1 MNFNEHLKS
10 ILGSQIMCINIYT
23 SLASAQRNSFI
34 ARSNAKLDFSFPLVF
49 IYILHIWL
57 KITCLKPNPL
67 LLSAY
72 TYTHTHTYKQTYDRI
87 FILAYRHLHGHV
99 CIYTYIF
106 TARSLSAKTIR
117 QEFSPLVERKVCPLF
132 SYLPFTNSQHYS
144 IAGFLWKEGCT

>member
-34 ARSNAKLDFSFPLVF
+34 AKSNAKLDFSFPLVF

-67 LLSAY
+67 LLSVY
-72 TYTHTHTYKQTYDRI
+72 TYTHTHTS
-87 FILAYRHLHGHV
+87 RHTSVYLYSRTDIYMDV

-106 TARSLSAKTIR
+106 TARRLSANTIR
-117 QEFSPLVERKVCPLF
+117 QEFSPLVERKACPLF
-132 SYLPFTNSQHYS
+132 SYLPFTSSQHYS